1 MLRIASSPEG
11 GAFAIA
17 DTIIFAMKL
26 DIVPKNIVCFPLPG
40 NSDAT

>member
-26 DIVPKNIVCFPLPG
+26 DIVPKKHCMLPI
-40 NSDAT
+40 AR